1 MKSRNQGLKGK
12 SKLQTGMILKATN
25 GKILGILD
33 GGTRKNWENNGQW
46 GHNLI
51 TVVTDIYMAAYGNS
65 KGKKD
70 TPSEFE
76 APNV

>member
-25 GKILGILD
+25 GKILGIVD
-33 GGTRKNWENNGQW
+33 GDTRKNWENNGQW

-51 TVVTDIYMAAYGNS
+51 TVAIMICGI
-65 KGKKD
+65 
-70 TPSEFE
+70 E
-76 APNV
+76 